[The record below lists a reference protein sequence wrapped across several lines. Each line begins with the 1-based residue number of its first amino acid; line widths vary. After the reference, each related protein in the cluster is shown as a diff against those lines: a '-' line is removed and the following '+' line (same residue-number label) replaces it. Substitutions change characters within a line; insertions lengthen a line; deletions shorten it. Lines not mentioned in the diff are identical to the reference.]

1 MSSSPSQSATNL
13 PRLLRA
19 TYLAEGEKLLRETR
33 ATGLFYFPGP
43 ILYLLVVAPLD
54 YAAAAL
60 KYGWAPFPYLTN
72 SVFARFGPLG
82 SIPATTYLTIF
93 FDFLLLLGVLWL
105 LVNYL
110 RWIRTVYA
118 VTNFRVIIQKGI
130 VGRDFEEIPIP
141 QVRGVDVHQS
151 ILQRILHYGTVTVS
165 SESGSSGVGNEDWYG
180 IPRPFEF
187 QRLIEGANQN
197 LAMRRASA

>member
-1 MSSSPSQSATNL
+1 M

-33 ATGLFYFPGP
+33 ATGWYYFPLP
-43 ILYLLVVAPLD
+43 ILYLLFFGSLD
-54 YAAAAL
+54 YAAVAL
-60 KYGWAPFPYLTN
+60 KYSWAPFPYVT
-72 SVFARFGPLG
+72 SAFGNFPTFG
-82 SIPATTYLTIF
+82 SYGPGSYLTIL
-93 FDFLLLLGVLWL
+93 FDLLFLLGVLWL

-118 VTNFRVIIQKGI
+118 VTTYRVIIQKGLI
-130 VGRDFEEIPIP
+130 GRDFEEIPIP

-151 ILQRILHYGTVTVS
+151 IVQRIFHYGTVTVS
-165 SESGSSGVGNEDWYG
+165 SESGSSGVGNEDWLG

-187 QRLIEGANQN
+187 QRMIEGANQN
-197 LAMRRASA
+197 LAMRRATP